1 MSRIRKVSIGL
12 AVVMVFQ
19 VVFGMA
25 FMSRARAATL
35 TVAKDGSGSYKT
47 VQSAI
52 NAAKSGDTI
61 QIKDGTYSEQITI
74 TTSNIKLIGQSKT
87 GTIITASNYQEAAG
101 SAEKAA
107 TANISASNF
116 YAENITF
123 VNAFN
128 GNSTSSNQDQAQALF
143 SRGDKQVYA
152 NCAFKGHQDTIY
164 NYSGRQYF
172 YNCYVEGDVDFIYGP
187 ATVVFDKCEIYS
199 ISRGSSSNNG
209 YITAPATQ
217 AGVTYGYLFYKC
229 KLTGNCAA
237 KTVKLG
243 RAWKNEPKALFREC
257 ELGAHIADVAWI
269 KMSTTSPD
277 PANLDMFEY
286 KNTGPG
292 SNTSRKQLNPSREAN
307 YTMDKYLAGS
317 DNWNPIINGT
327 VSTPTPTVRITN
339 TSTPTNIPTNT
350 PTNTPIELKTP
361 TDTPVPTP
369 KSIED
374 LNGDGAINMSDI
386 MLIASAFNSVSG
398 SAAYKIK
405 YDLDKNGAI
414 NMVDVMIVAAK
425 FNTFVQ

>member
-1 MSRIRKVSIGL
+1 MGKIRMISVGL
-12 AVVMVFQ
+12 AVGMVFQ
-19 VVFGMA
+19 IIFCMA
-25 FMSRARAATL
+25 LMNHARAATL
-35 TVAKDGSGSYKT
+35 VVAKDGGGSYKT

-61 QIKDGTYSEQITI
+61 QIKNGTYSEQINI
-74 TTSNIKLIGQSKT
+74 TTSNLKLIGQSKA

-101 SAEKAA
+101 GADKAA
-107 TANISASNF
+107 TANISASGF

-128 GNSTSSNQDQAQALF
+128 GGSTASNQDQAQALY
-143 SRGDKQVYA
+143 SKGDRQVYA

-257 ELGAHIADVAWI
+257 ELGAHIADIAWI

-277 PANLDMFEY
+277 PANMDMFEY

-292 SNTSRKQLNPSREAN
+292 ANSSRKQLNSSKEAN
-307 YTMDKYLAGS
+307 YTMTRYLAGS
-317 DNWNPIINGT
+317 DNWNPIINGAA
-327 VSTPTPTVRITN
+327 STPTPTVSN
-339 TSTPTNIPTNT
+339 TNT
-350 PTNTPIELKTP
+350 PTSTMEITNTATPTRIPTFTPI
-361 TDTPVPTP
+361 PTP
-369 KSIED
+369 KNMED
-374 LNGDGAINMSDI
+374 INGDGVVNMLDI
-386 MLIASAFNSVSG
+386 VIIAKAFNSVIG
-398 SAAYKIK
+398 SAAYDARC
-405 YDLDKNGAI
+405 DLDKNGAI
-414 NMVDVMIVAAK
+414 NMKDVIIVAAK
-425 FNTFVQ
+425 FNQVLS